1 MKLKLRLTDLKTQS
15 VKAKKNLLEVH
26 SSHAAHSS
34 VTHWGWWSF
43 FWLIGNNSFCG

>member
-1 MKLKLRLTDLKTQS
+1 MGTHLIELFGF
-15 VKAKKNLLEVH
+15 LEVH

-43 FWLIGNNSFCG
+43 FWLIGDNCFCG